1 MMYRLGL
8 RLTLRSGREPFV
20 RLLVTA
26 AAVAVGVA
34 IMLCV
39 LADFHA
45 FTTTN
50 NRPSWESTQGTN
62 VTSTYASTP
71 RGELWNYSNDIFK
84 GQTIERLDVAALA
97 PGAPVPP
104 GISHLPG
111 AGQYYASP
119 ALSALLRTTPADELG
134 ARFPGRLAGTIGD
147 AGLTG
152 PTELVVYVG
161 YRPTALASL
170 PATVVVTHIANLPGR
185 QVWSSFFRDTF
196 IIGAIA
202 FVFPIL
208 ILIGTAT
215 RLAASRR
222 EERYAALR
230 LVGATNR
237 QIAVISS
244 VDAIVGA
251 LIGALVGIG
260 IFLLLRRPLADTA
273 ITSARYF
280 YDQVTPTVAG
290 YLLVLVGVPAASA
303 ISSLMSLRRV
313 AISPLGVS
321 RRVTPPAPTLW
332 RIVPLVI
339 GIILFAVGLALTT
352 RDTVG
357 GPAYPGLLIILVGLV
372 IAGPWLTA
380 QAARLLRRSGGAAPL
395 LAARRLGD
403 NPRAAFRSV
412 SGLVL
417 AVFLGTVL
425 AGLLPTVESLTATP
439 SAKSLSNVLLDGFTS
454 APVCGNT
461 ANCSG
466 NTGQGDVLL
475 GTSALQTRIA
485 LAGLPPKDAARILS
499 GLKSI
504 SGTTVFP
511 IYSVVTKATASQPG
525 PGKGGPGPNG
535 GGPNGNGPNGNG
547 PSGNGAIKGGGPGPG
562 ANINVTPVMS
572 CAALR
577 GLKVMGQCAPGRTA
591 VAVQAQSL
599 FSDNPMYSTQPIA
612 SASSPAAPT
621 DNFSHLYLQAVLV
634 RVHGASTLER
644 VRTYLVTHATAS
656 ASGSAPRTFGEA
668 VEARAVIATT
678 VERILYIAV
687 ALTLIVAGCSLA
699 VTVGGSLVERK
710 RPFTL
715 LRVTGTQTATL
726 YRVVLLEA
734 ILPLVSATIIA
745 AAIAYGIAVL
755 IISRLAPAGT
765 PAPEP
770 GGTYYLTMGI
780 GLVASLLV
788 ISASLPLLSRITG
801 PSNVRFE

>member
-50 NRPSWESTQGTN
+50 DRPSWESTQGTN
-62 VTSTYASTP
+62 VTGTYASTP

-84 GQTIERLDVAALA
+84 GQTIERLDVATLG

-111 AGQYYASP
+111 PGQYYASP
-119 ALSALLRTTPADELG
+119 ALAALLRRTPTDELG
-134 ARFPGRLAGTIGD
+134 ARFPGRLAGIIGD
-147 AGLTG
+147 SALTG
-152 PTELVVYVG
+152 PTELAIYVG
-161 YRPTALASL
+161 YQPARLASL
-170 PATVVVTHIANLPGR
+170 PATVVVTHIASLPGR
-185 QVWSSFFRDTF
+185 QVWSSFFRDAF

-215 RLAASRR
+215 RLAAARR

-237 QIAVISS
+237 QIAIISS

-251 LIGALVGIG
+251 LVGALVGIG

-332 RIVPLVI
+332 RVVPLVI

-352 RDTVG
+352 RDTIG

-380 QAARLLRRSGGAAPL
+380 QAARLLRRSGGASPL

-425 AGLLPTVESLTATP
+425 AGLLPSVESLTATP
-439 SAKSLSNVLLDGFTS
+439 RAKSLSNVLLDGFTS

-499 GLKSI
+499 GLRSI
-504 SGTTVFP
+504 SGATVFP
-511 IYSVVTKATASQPG
+511 IYSVVTKATASQSG

-535 GGPNGNGPNGNG
+535 GGPNGGGPNGPG
-547 PSGNGAIKGGGPGPG
+547 GVIKGGGPGPG
-562 ANINVTPVMS
+562 ANIIVIPVMS

-577 GLKVMGQCAPGRTA
+577 ELKVLGQCAAGRAA
-591 VAVQAQSL
+591 VEVQAQSL

-621 DNFSHLYLQAVLV
+621 DHFSHLYLQAVLV

-668 VEARAVIATT
+668 VQARAVIATT
-678 VERILYIAV
+678 VERIIYIAV

-734 ILPLVSATIIA
+734 ILPLVSATVIA
-745 AAIAYGIAVL
+745 GGIAYGIAVL
-755 IISRLAPAGT
+755 IVTRLAPAGT
-765 PAPEP
+765 PAPVP

-788 ISASLPLLSRITG
+788 IGASLPLLSRITG
-801 PSNVRFE
+801 PGNVRFE